1 MNGGPMAERV
11 YDTLRRRIL
20 ENAFRPGERLD
31 PAELADALASSVTP
45 VRDALHRLVG
55 EALVDTR
62 AGGGFHRPL
71 VDEPGLADLYRWNAE
86 LLLTALRHARNGI
99 RLPRAAPA
107 VDPADRVQ
115 RLFTAIAAGSPNAE
129 LGRAIRSAGARLH
142 APRRVEPAV
151 LGEVASEIDAL
162 EAAAGNDDAPALRR
176 LIQAYH
182 RRRSR
187 SAAAIVRALYRG
199 G

>member
-1 MNGGPMAERV
+1 MNSGPTADRV
-11 YDTLRRRIL
+11 YEALRRRIL
-20 ENAFRPGERLD
+20 ENGFRPGARLD

-62 AGGGFHRPL
+62 TGGGFYLPL
-71 VDEPGLADLYRWNAE
+71 IDEPGLADLYSWNGD
-86 LLLTALRHARNGI
+86 LLLAALRNRTG
-99 RLPRAAPA
+99 PVQPTGGVGAA
-107 VDPADRVQ
+107 DLADRVQ
-115 RLFTAIAAGSPNAE
+115 HLFAAVAAGSPNAE
-129 LGRAIRSAGARLH
+129 YLRAVGSAGARLH
-142 APRRVEPAV
+142 AARRLEPAV
-151 LGEVASEIDAL
+151 LDEVAPEVNAL
-162 EAAAGNDDAPALRR
+162 EAAIRDGDAPALRR

-199 G
+199 S